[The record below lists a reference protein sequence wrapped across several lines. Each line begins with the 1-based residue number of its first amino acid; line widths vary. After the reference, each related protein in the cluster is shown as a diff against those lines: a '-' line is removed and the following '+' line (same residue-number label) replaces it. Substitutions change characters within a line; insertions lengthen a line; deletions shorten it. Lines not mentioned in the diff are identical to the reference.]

1 MERTEQYRKEWPVH
15 CTSCTTTPGSTTAAE
30 DMAVILAKYG
40 RQIVTRPALNQRARF
55 SSRFSVGDTFYWKHF
70 SGILGPAIVL
80 DIDIGPDEA
89 VWVLTQYD
97 SDWRWVKETVMVAQ
111 PPPKHIARCSAALQN
126 KKA

>member
-15 CTSCTTTPGSTTAAE
+15 CTSCTTTPGCTTAAE

-40 RQIVTRPALNQRARF
+40 RQTATRLAMNQEKYSTARL
-55 SSRFSVGDTFYWKHF
+55 SVGDTFYWKHF

-89 VWVLTQYD
+89 VWILTQYD
-97 SDWRWVKETVMVAQ
+97 SVWRWVNETVIVSE
-111 PPPKHIARCSAALQN
+111 PALN
-126 KKA
+126 R